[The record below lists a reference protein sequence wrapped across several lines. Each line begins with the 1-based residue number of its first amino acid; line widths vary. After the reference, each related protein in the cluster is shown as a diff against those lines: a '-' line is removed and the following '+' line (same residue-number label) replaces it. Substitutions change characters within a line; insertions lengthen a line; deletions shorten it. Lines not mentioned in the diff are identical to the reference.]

1 MEEDDVNLEE
11 LDLLSSYYADQ
22 ENDPDFEP
30 NPNLSVPKKM
40 KKANQ
45 TSIVIEKSKE
55 RKLSKVELKCQLCD
69 ASFSRVIALRRHFL
83 NDHEDIEKSEWKCA
97 DCNEICPDKSGLICH
112 FIKTHVAINQCKKC
126 GKKFRL
132 ARSLR
137 YSL

>member
-40 KKANQ
+40 NKANQ

-83 NDHEDIEKSEWKCA
+83 NDHEGNMGYQVSTKGRQNLLD
-97 DCNEICPDKSGLICH
+97 
-112 FIKTHVAINQCKKC
+112 F
-126 GKKFRL
+126 
-132 ARSLR
+132 
-137 YSL
+137 

>member
-45 TSIVIEKSKE
+45 TSIIIEKSRE

-83 NDHEDIEKSEWKCA
+83 NDHEGNMGYQVSKERETELYCFLAKNTAKRI
-97 DCNEICPDKSGLICH
+97 L
-112 FIKTHVAINQCKKC
+112 Q
-126 GKKFRL
+126 RL
-132 ARSLR
+132 AMQTS
-137 YSL
+137 S